1 MKKISLTILVF
12 LFLAFFSGASDIQDD
27 CDRLSRAQMQ
37 SMIEFLSAD
46 CTLEPG
52 CVILTG
58 TPHGVGAARVPPLY
72 LHDGDVV
79 EVEVEG
85 LGVLSNRCR
94 EVRSS

>member
-46 CTLEPG
+46 ALEGRAPG
-52 CVILTG
+52 TRGATVEAASSTTQANTILG
-58 TPHGVGAARVPPLY
+58 NTP
-72 LHDGDVV
+72 
-79 EVEVEG
+79 
-85 LGVLSNRCR
+85 
-94 EVRSS
+94 